1 MSVLHERPSERGQ
14 RESCGKKELYEVG
27 LQAPGASYIAPKCV
41 WAGTQVS
48 GHEFIRAVKGS
59 RKRPLGPV
67 GFFLLAEI
75 SGTIRIV
82 LGLVGQ
88 PGFDRIIVNVCAV
101 LQEAF
106 AVPDALVGKAWL
118 PDFKLAAQFLFRAIR
133 EISFHEPDCSFN
145 RPAAIQSELQ
155 MEMIGHHDEVM
166 QPEPFG
172 DDIGSQNVDKE
183 VGHAFG
189 LQECPADIGF
199 RGHKESAWTVLNVV
213 TVCVARRPCHARA
226 LITLMPAWA
235 NIYARFALLR
245 AGLRRK
251 EGALFCVLAARVN
264 LCPDTCTVDG
274 HNHFRDRFMRAAGGP
289 TANNYAASG
298 RNAWLDS
305 SSSGMNSGL
314 WDNRPV
320 LVIGN
325 L

>member
-1 MSVLHERPSERGQ
+1 
-14 RESCGKKELYEVG
+14 
-27 LQAPGASYIAPKCV
+27 
-41 WAGTQVS
+41 
-48 GHEFIRAVKGS
+48 
-59 RKRPLGPV
+59 
-67 GFFLLAEI
+67 
-75 SGTIRIV
+75 
-82 LGLVGQ
+82 
-88 PGFDRIIVNVCAV
+88 
-101 LQEAF
+101 
-106 AVPDALVGKAWL
+106 
-118 PDFKLAAQFLFRAIR
+118 
-133 EISFHEPDCSFN
+133 
-145 RPAAIQSELQ
+145 
-155 MEMIGHHDEVM
+155 
-166 QPEPFG
+166 
-172 DDIGSQNVDKE
+172 
-183 VGHAFG
+183 
-189 LQECPADIGF
+189 
-199 RGHKESAWTVLNVV
+199 
-213 TVCVARRPCHARA
+213 
-226 LITLMPAWA
+226 LMPAWA